1 MSVSLED
8 RVDSLDPSLLA
19 SKLGDDERT
28 SLSRVTDDRDD
39 RSDKDVDAV
48 FSLVLPVSHESQ
60 YMSEVLSL

>member
-28 SLSRVTDDRDD
+28 SLSRVTDERDD
-39 RSDKDVDAV
+39 RSDKEVDAV
-48 FSLVLPVSHESQ
+48 FSLVLPVPHESQ